1 MRTFHLDATLRFV
14 EPGPAPETLYRRTK
28 PQILPAPPSLLETMR
43 RKAAEWVA
51 RRTKAS

>member
-1 MRTFHLDATLRFV
+1 MHLPPPLRII

-43 RKAAEWVA
+43 RKAAEWV
-51 RRTKAS
+51 RRHRTP